1 MAESL
6 LLNEP
11 GTLSGFG
18 QKASAMVFS
27 FSTLVVLFSEKCR
40 GVYEKYF
47 DGILNLLMIKLGRY
61 SFGIYLIHC
70 FLISRVDS
78 LLKFHGTP
86 KWVLLTLSV
95 LLGSFLILF
104 LAKGI
109 FPKFSRLF
117 LGV

>member
-1 MAESL
+1 MVESRF
-6 LLNEP
+6 LNES

-18 QKASAMVFS
+18 QKASAMIFS
-27 FSTLVVLFSEKCR
+27 FSMLVVLFSEKCR
-40 GVYEKYF
+40 DIYEKYF
-47 DGILNLLMIKLGRY
+47 GGILNLIVIKFGRY

-78 LLKFHGTP
+78 LLKFHGTL
-86 KWVLLTLSV
+86 KWGMLTLSV
-95 LLGSFLILF
+95 LFVSFFILF
-104 LAKGI
+104 LAKSV

>member
-1 MAESL
+1 MTESL

-40 GVYEKYF
+40 DAYEKYF
-47 DGILNLLMIKLGRY
+47 GGILNRLVVELGRY

-70 FLISRVDS
+70 FLISRLDS
-78 LLKFHGTP
+78 LLEFRGAL
-86 KWVLLTLSV
+86 KWAVLTLSV
-95 LLGSFLILF
+95 LWGSFFILF
-104 LAKGI
+104 LAKRA